1 MDNSFGPTDMP
12 SVWNLKKY
20 KPEKG
25 HVMNFAGDS
34 HDARSVIM
42 DSALGVVGAR
52 PKSQAEFLGHIDWF
66 EDYLGKYPVPKY
78 PFPIDQVRAAA
89 GKSVFD
95 QTCASCHASE
105 RTGTRVPIA
114 EIGTD
119 RERLDT
125 WSKEAAIK
133 ANKVVREFG
142 LERTGLVEEPL
153 IGYVASFLDGIWLR
167 APYLHHGAV
176 PTLRDLLEPVDKRP
190 KVFFRGYTVYNPVK
204 AGFVTTKQE
213 ADTIGLT
220 DEREREILRED
231 IERIGTRFDVSQHA
245 SSNQG
250 HVFGTDLPEKD
261 KDALMEYLKTL

>member
-1 MDNSFGPTDMP
+1 M
-12 SVWNLKKY
+12 NL
-20 KPEKG
+20 
-25 HVMNFAGDS
+25 AGDS

-42 DSALGVVGAR
+42 DSALGVIGAR
-52 PKSQAEFLGHIDWF
+52 PKSRTEFLEHVAWF
-66 EDYLGKYPVPKY
+66 EDYLGKYPPPKY
-78 PFPIDQVRAAA
+78 PYPIDQAKAAA

-125 WSKEAAIK
+125 WSKDAAIK
-133 ANKVVREFG
+133 ANRVVREFG
-142 LERTGLVEEPL
+142 LERKGLVEEPL

-176 PTLRDLLEPVDKRP
+176 PTLRDLLEPVDQRP
-190 KVFFRGYTVYNPVK
+190 KVFFRGYDVYNPIKV
-204 AGFVTTKQE
+204 GFVTTKQE

-220 DEREREILRED
+220 DEREREKLRED
-231 IERIGTRFDVSQHA
+231 VERIGTRFDVRQRA
-245 SSNQG
+245 GSNQG
-250 HVFGTDLPEKD
+250 HTFGTTLPDKD
-261 KDALMEYLKTL
+261 KDALVEYLKTL